1 MAKQPASGSDTA
13 PPGIEQN
20 LDILEAIVKRLEAG
34 EDSLDDSI
42 KLFEQ
47 GMRLS
52 SVCRL
57 RLTEAEARVEILM
70 REAGA
75 DRPVPFEP
83 EDE

>member
-1 MAKQPASGSDTA
+1 MAKQPASGPDPA

-20 LDILEAIVKRLEAG
+20 LDTLEAIVKRLEAG
-34 EDSLDDSI
+34 EDSLDESI
-42 KLFEQ
+42 KLFEE

-52 SVCRL
+52 SACRK

>member
-1 MAKQPASGSDTA
+1 MAKQPAPEPESA
-13 PPGIEQN
+13 PPGIEQS
-20 LDILEAIVKRLEAG
+20 LEALEAIVKRLETG
-34 EDSLDDSI
+34 EDSLDESI
-42 KLFEQ
+42 KLFEE

-52 SVCRL
+52 AACRK

-75 DRPVPFEP
+75 DRPAPFEP

>member
-1 MAKQPASGSDTA
+1 MARQPSPGSDPQ
-13 PPGIEQN
+13 PPGIEQS
-20 LDILEAIVKRLEAG
+20 LEALEAIVKRLESG
-34 EDSLDDSI
+34 EETLDNSI
-42 KLFEQ
+42 KLFEE

-52 SVCRL
+52 AGCRQ
-57 RLTEAEARVEILM
+57 RLTEAEARVEMLI